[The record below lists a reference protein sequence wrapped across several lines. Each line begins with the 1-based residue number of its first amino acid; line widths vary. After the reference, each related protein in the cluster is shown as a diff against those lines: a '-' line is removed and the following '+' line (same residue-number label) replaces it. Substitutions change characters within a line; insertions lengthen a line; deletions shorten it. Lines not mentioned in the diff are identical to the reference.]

1 MFIVKLFFLIFILY
15 IFIINA
21 FSSKVII
28 ETFINPNHMECPSVY
43 EQNIKKILSKIK
55 SVWNIKSYD
64 KYNLSQY

>member
-1 MFIVKLFFLIFILY
+1 MFIVKLFFLIFVLY

-55 SVWNIKSYD
+55 SV
-64 KYNLSQY
+64 